1 MQPAHILLFGIRDV
15 YHDQVS
21 MVLLNPAIIPVAP
34 TGGQT
39 IFLAHMANQGSPQ
52 YWYQLKSTFIVG
64 IQSFFPIIFLF
75 FYDFLLI

>member
-21 MVLLNPAIIPVAP
+21 MVLLNPVIIPIGAK
-34 TGGQT
+34 GGQT
-39 IFLAHMANQGSPQ
+39 IFLAHMGNQGSPQ

-64 IQSFFPIIFLF
+64 IQYFFPIIFLF